1 MSDDAFLRILVHLL
15 IKFLLYS
22 KVSYDSKNVV
32 YAMIHILGTS
42 FTIQIVFIYR
52 KVVLVGFPP
61 CFVSKQAAITLI
73 FVQRSGHP
81 IINYV

>member
-1 MSDDAFLRILVHLL
+1 MM
-15 IKFLLYS
+15 Y
-22 KVSYDSKNVV
+22 
-32 YAMIHILGTS
+32 ILGTS
-42 FTIQIVFIYR
+42 FTIQMVFIYR